1 MQRTIVWHEANQGL
15 FERQLGIPSGIGVGH
30 SCRPKGREWAG
41 WGGFGT
47 PSGKQTSRQ
56 IGDVT
61 CVQKA
66 RERIEPW
73 GQRPRAHS

>member
-1 MQRTIVWHEANQGL
+1 MRQIRASLRGSSVSPLGL
-15 FERQLGIPSGIGVGH
+15 VLGHRLQTEGESGLDV
-30 SCRPKGREWAG
+30 
-41 WGGFGT
+41 GGFGT
-47 PSGKQTSRQ
+47 PSGKQTSGQ

-73 GQRPRAHS
+73 GQRPRARS